1 MPTKSNYDYDYNSYT
16 AYAKRNSTKLSSS
29 NKYTSGFYFDTT
41 TEANTFLAGMNDGYT
56 GDNAWTSF
64 DRWYSVDLSQ
74 EGPSG
79 RHYIFICRPDL
90 NLVKSSSSTTTSG
103 NKVLNDEN
111 GVSEDPYFR
120 YLADYYPNIIS
131 SLTAEYNITNKASNL
146 GTAYAGSGYGN
157 SQYNTYEGGQ
167 SMPVHA
173 LLPYLTSRAES
184 LQLPDYTI
192 KTDELRQPF
201 TRYGIPYASSA
212 IESMTG
218 GDFDITFRD
227 DRYFSVR
234 KLFYA
239 WIYYMD
245 GVMRDRFTPKEKYII
260 YNCFDYATSIYDFLV
275 DETGEN
281 VIWWTKYTGCFP
293 YQVPLSDLSYNRG
306 SDPDSRCTISFKYY
320 VCEPTNYATLIDFN
334 YNSLGYRFMRK
345 GSSDDSTRVDGLTLR
360 NKNSGRDI
368 LTFASPAVADKYRSS
383 ASTFLGAN
391 FVGRPCIQVTTP
403 NYDGHLGIKLK
414 WLTKG

>member
-1 MPTKSNYDYDYNSYT
+1 MSSKT
-16 AYAKRNSTKLSSS
+16 YATYGEYSSG
-29 NKYTSGFYFDTT
+29 YRFETT
-41 TEANTFLAGMNDGYT
+41 TEDNAFLASLNDGYL
-56 GDNAWTSF
+56 GENAWTSF

-90 NLVKSSSSTTTSG
+90 NLVQQTGSSTNGRSK
-103 NKVLNDEN
+103 NLNDEN

-120 YLADYYPNIIS
+120 YLADFYPDIIS
-131 SLTAEYNITNKASNL
+131 SLTAEYNITTKSSL
-146 GTAYAGSGYGN
+146 GAAMAGSGYGN
-157 SQYNTYEGGQ
+157 SLYNTQEGGQ
-167 SMPVHA
+167 TMPVHA
-173 LLPYLTSRAES
+173 LLPFLTSRAES

-192 KTDELRQPF
+192 KTDEIRQPF

-227 DRYFSVR
+227 DKYFSVR

-239 WIYYMD
+239 WVYYMD
-245 GVMRDRFTPKEKYII
+245 GVMRDRFTPKDKYLI

-281 VIWWTKYTGCFP
+281 VMWWTKYTGCFP
-293 YQVPLSDLSYNRG
+293 YQVPLSDLSFNRG
-306 SDPDSRCTISFKYY
+306 SDPDSKCTISFKYY
-320 VCEPTNYATLIDFN
+320 ICEPTSYASLIDFN
-334 YNSLGYRFMRK
+334 YNSLGYRFMRESETSVRK
-345 GSSDDSTRVDGLTLR
+345 DAMKPNLKFADSA
-360 NKNSGRDI
+360 I
-368 LTFASPAVADKYRSS
+368 ADKYRSS
-383 ASTFLGAN
+383 AGSFLGSN
-391 FVGRPCIQVTTP
+391 FVGRPCIYIQKSEF
-403 NYDGHLGIKLK
+403 DGHLGIKLK

>member
-1 MPTKSNYDYDYNSYT
+1 MASTINAKHAYTDRVVESYT
-16 AYAKRNSTKLSSS
+16 EYSKNNSTNLGYESGYRFS
-29 NKYTSGFYFDTT
+29 NNKESN
-41 TEANTFLAGMNDGYT
+41 AFLAGLNDGYT
-56 GDNAWTSF
+56 GDNAWASF

-90 NLVKSSSSTTTSG
+90 NLVQQSGSSGSNSRY
-103 NKVLNDEN
+103 LNETN

-120 YLADYYPNIIS
+120 YLADYYPDIIS
-131 SLTAEYNITNKASNL
+131 SLTAEYNITTPTNL
-146 GTAYAGSGYGN
+146 GDAKAGSGYGN
-157 SQYNTYEGGQ
+157 SQYNAIEGGKNL
-167 SMPVHA
+167 PVHA

-192 KTDELRQPF
+192 KTDEIRQPF

-227 DRYFSVR
+227 DKYFSVR

-245 GVMRDRFTPKEKYII
+245 GVMRDRFTPKDKYII

-293 YQVPLSDLSYNRG
+293 YQVPLSDLSFNRG
-306 SDPDSRCTISFKYY
+306 SAPDSKCTISFKYY
-320 VCEPTNYATLIDFN
+320 ICEPASYATLIDFN
-334 YNSLGYRFMRK
+334 YNSLGYRYMRD
-345 GSSDDSTRVDGLTLR
+345 GINSDGTASFR
-360 NKNSGRDI
+360 NDAMQPN
-368 LTFASPAVADKYRSS
+368 LTFADSSVAEKYRSS
-383 ASTFLGAN
+383 AGTFLGAN
-391 FVGRPCIQVTTP
+391 FVGRPCIYIEKS